1 MADDKRE
8 LRQLKREIKKA
19 GNRQKRRFLKNVEAD
34 PDDFDYG
41 RKRSDVMN
49 DRPPPAALSPPP
61 RHES

>member
-1 MADDKRE
+1 MPDEKRE

-19 GNRQKRRFLKNVEAD
+19 GNRQKRRFLKDVEAD

-49 DRPPPAALSPPP
+49 DRPAPKP
-61 RHES
+61 RPES